1 MGQKSLSRLNRI
13 NVSMFW
19 ESGVIDNNYHWVGTK
34 AKHRHIDS
42 YPKFRATLAVN
53 FSGQL

>member
-34 AKHRHIDS
+34 VFICYNIFFKYLFIFVIH
-42 YPKFRATLAVN
+42 V
-53 FSGQL
+53 FSF